1 MANRSRSDFP
11 GIYNEE
17 LDEAAPEFAI
27 GVEEDEETEEE
38 EEEDDDEDSTEED
51 EDEDVVGVL
60 DSPGVSRDR
69 ARNVA
74 EVELGNG
81 DEERSKRRRTEAGE
95 ACSLGEVATGEDSQ
109 ENEWD
114 RSQVDGLF
122 CPICMDAWTNEG
134 EHHICCLPCGHI
146 YGMSCITR
154 WLKQRKNQGKCPQ
167 CNRKC
172 AMKDVRKLFVSRIVV
187 IDEESQKRIRS
198 LETKCASL
206 ETKEVNWRKKEAE
219 WRKREAELNSKNKQ
233 LTKRA
238 TYLERLLGDMP
249 SGHYR
254 SLDDP
259 QGRSLTGKNFGSP
272 FHRQGSSGKFML
284 QKELEVDGARLFDID
299 ASNQILLI
307 ARNLPWMGGKNIL
320 TKMSLIPPYERQDI
334 LIPSTTNLIKD
345 LHISPSRLAVF
356 ASLEKKLSVLSMESD
371 NVILA
376 YSLPAAAW
384 TCSWDLNSSHYMYA
398 GLQNGSVLMF
408 DMRQTSGP
416 VKSSRGMTR
425 QPVHTMHSLSSNST
439 LPSGGRTVLSASSF
453 GLCHWNFEGAD
464 EGPTLIPE
472 TDHQGVCI
480 SLAYCPSSDDIVASY
495 RPRVEIH
502 NEMALS
508 QPSQA
513 PSQAIGQG
521 VMGSHVLYK
530 RVGSSSLQKL
540 GSEYARVSNVRL
552 PKSAIIDSERD
563 KKLFAS
569 MDEVAS
575 ELILQELPSFSG
587 FQRLKSGS
595 PPLRDIKYTNFMDKG
610 LLCSLN
616 GDNLQ
621 IFST

>member
-38 EEEDDDEDSTEED
+38 EEEEDEDDDDDDDENSTEED
-51 EDEDVVGVL
+51 EDVVEVL

-172 AMKDVRKLFVSRIVV
+172 AMKDVRKLFASRIVV

-238 TYLERLLGDMP
+238 TCLEQLLGDMP
-249 SGHYR
+249 SGHSR

-259 QGRSLTGKNFGSP
+259 QGRSVTGKNIGSP
-272 FHRQGSSGKFML
+272 FHRQGLSGKFML
-284 QKELEVDGARLFDID
+284 QKELELDGARLFDID

-398 GLQNGSVLMF
+398 GLQV
-408 DMRQTSGP
+408 
-416 VKSSRGMTR
+416 
-425 QPVHTMHSLSSNST
+425 
-439 LPSGGRTVLSASSF
+439 
-453 GLCHWNFEGAD
+453 W
-464 EGPTLIPE
+464 PTLIPE

-540 GSEYARVSNVRL
+540 GSEYAKVSNVRL
-552 PKSAIIDSERD
+552 PKSAIIDFERD